1 MLIGSDGMNNRS
13 HFKILKNSIRLIFV
27 DEVLKR
33 ETQMICSKDEFLS
46 TVIERLISS
55 NFIKKPADGSS
66 WRCFQNGK
74 ELRPYPILAL
84 NLQDRDRIYL
94 AQKQDIEEDLH
105 KIKIVCL
112 YGCPSSMD
120 IKGIVPD
127 CMLVYFDNYYITER

>member
-1 MLIGSDGMNNRS
+1 MNNRP

-74 ELRPYPILAL
+74 ELKPYPILAL
-84 NLQDRDRIYL
+84 NLQDCDRIYL
-94 AQKQDIEEDLH
+94 AQKQDMEEDLH
-105 KIKIVCL
+105 KMVCL

-120 IKGIVPD
+120 IKGIVPNS
-127 CMLVYFDNYYITER
+127 MLVYFDDYYFTER